1 MALCAM
7 SQFAVFGEQALL
19 LTDVPL
25 CLPEDLEVP
34 YWCHGKTLVHSFEL
48 PEPSPSN
55 NIIKELHYH
64 AYRQLRLM
72 WKIKMLSK
80 GFPNGRP
87 ERPIEK
93 AALVI
98 GRRCAGQLD
107 WDNAYGGLKPLLD
120 CLVQRTKRNPDG
132 LGVVVDDS
140 PRNMPYPPFVQQLP
154 AKRGDGSTH
163 ILIFDLGTPG

>member
-1 MALCAM
+1 MRPDDL
-7 SQFAVFGEQALL
+7 GLH
-19 LTDVPL
+19 VPS
-25 CLPEDLEVP
+25 DMEVP

-55 NIIKELHYH
+55 NTIKELHFH
-64 AYRQLRLM
+64 AYRNLRLM
-72 WKIKMLSK
+72 WKLKMLSRA
-80 GFPNGRP
+80 FPRGKP
-87 ERPIEK
+87 AEPIKK

-98 GRRCAGQLD
+98 VRRCSGMLD

-120 CLVQRTKRNPDG
+120 CLVVKTKRNPDG

-140 PRNMPYPPFVQQLP
+140 PRHMPYPPFVQQLP

-163 ILIFDLGTPG
+163 IAIFDLSATD